1 VFCSQCGGRLSLTA
15 YFCEECGA
23 PRDHKLPSASAQS
36 GPPTT
41 TASAHGASAVGL
53 KSPPS
58 PGSSAIRFNP
68 SINVNVASQGPAA
81 VAPAAQ
87 AYTAVTVADGGGVHP
102 IMTALWFAFLVLWVA
117 AIGVTTGWTSF
128 SGLLIGGLMWLALFQ
143 HVPPLVTS
151 RPRHRIRAGNIAT
164 IPAQRDEAAQGALL
178 VRAVLVLA
186 GIPVAAMWILVTDTF
201 RQHSYYTDPNTPE
214 GTALVGAALLVSFL
228 LFDYVWVAL
237 AKRLR

>member
-1 VFCSQCGGRLSLTA
+1 MFCSQCGGRLSLTA

-41 TASAHGASAVGL
+41 TASAHAASAVGL

-87 AYTAVTVADGGGVHP
+87 AYTAVTVADSGGVHP
-102 IMTALWFAFLVLWVA
+102 VMTALWFAFLFLWVVA
-117 AIGVTTGWTSF
+117 TGVTTGWTYF
-128 SGLLIGGLMWLALFQ
+128 SGLFIGGILWLALFQ
-143 HVPPLVTS
+143 HLPPLVTS
-151 RPRHRIRAGNIAT
+151 RPRKRVRAGNIAT

-186 GIPVAAMWILVTDTF
+186 GIPVAAMWILATDTF
-201 RQHSYYTDPNTPE
+201 RYYTYFGNFNILP
-214 GTALVGAALLVSFL
+214 GTALLGVALLVSFL

-237 AKRLR
+237 AKRLK